1 MKLNIFWGKG
11 RNSISNLLRK
21 VTNSNFFNVCLINFL
36 RICFELRKIILKSK
50 NKNKLRKIM
59 LKSKYKNK
67 LRKIML
73 KSKYKNKKKLIL
85 TQNRLV
91 SLYLVNRLD

>member
-1 MKLNIFWGKG
+1 M
-11 RNSISNLLRK
+11 
-21 VTNSNFFNVCLINFL
+21 
-36 RICFELRKIILKSK
+36 ILKSK
-50 NKNKLRKIM
+50 YKNKLRKIM

-73 KSKYKNKKKLIL
+73 KSKYKKKLIL

>member
-1 MKLNIFWGKG
+1 VKLNIFWGKG

-50 NKNKLRKIM
+50 YKNKLRKIM

>member
-50 NKNKLRKIM
+50 
-59 LKSKYKNK
+59 YKNK

>member
-1 MKLNIFWGKG
+1 MIWKAYIFSRKCEVKYFLGGKG

-50 NKNKLRKIM
+50 
-59 LKSKYKNK
+59 YKNK

-73 KSKYKNKKKLIL
+73 KNKYKKKLIL

>member
-50 NKNKLRKIM
+50 YKNKLRKIM